1 MAAMALTSA
10 ADDILPLIGG
20 GMENGGGARDVGGA
34 VGHKNLLTHEKKL
47 RERDKNSRG
56 RRGTFPVGGSTSG
69 LDTIC
74 RGRKVFSK

>member
-20 GMENGGGARDVGGA
+20 GMENGGGARDVGG
-34 VGHKNLLTHEKKL
+34 G
-47 RERDKNSRG
+47 G